1 MATKTLLSILIPTT
15 KSRELVFNRL
25 MTELIRQIGDL
36 PIEII
41 VADEEPPTTIGY
53 KRNKLLQLAKGK
65 YVCFFDSDDYP
76 TEDYIPTIFEGIIKD
91 VDCVYLRGV
100 MTTNGKNPEIFEHSI
115 KYTKWETTNNEIK
128 YLRNPNHLNCI
139 KSSIAKN
146 FKFKEVNWG
155 EDRDWSE
162 QLFQSGLLKTEHYS
176 DKILYQYLYNS
187 KK

>member
-1 MATKTLLSILIPTT
+1 MATKTLLSILIPTI
-15 KSRELVFNRL
+15 KKRKLVFNRL
-25 MTELIRQIGDL
+25 MTELVRQIGDL

-41 VADEEPPTTIGY
+41 HTDEEPPVTIGT
-53 KRNKLLQLAKGK
+53 KRNKLLSLAKGK
-65 YVCFFDSDDYP
+65 YVCFFDDDDYP

-115 KYTKWETTNNEIK
+115 KYNLYKTTGNEIK
-128 YLRNPNHLNCI
+128 YERFPNHLNTI
-139 KSSIAKN
+139 RASIAKQ
-146 FKFKEVNWG
+146 FKFPESNWG
-155 EDRDWSE
+155 EDTQWAT
-162 QLFQSGLLKTEHYS
+162 LVFQSGLIKTEHYS